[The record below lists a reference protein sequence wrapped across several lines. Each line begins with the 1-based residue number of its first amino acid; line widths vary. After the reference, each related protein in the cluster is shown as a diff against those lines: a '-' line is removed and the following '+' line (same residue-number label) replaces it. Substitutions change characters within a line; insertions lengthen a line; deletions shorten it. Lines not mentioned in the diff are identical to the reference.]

1 MTNTSMPRTTIILG
15 LVLVAVGVVG
25 YLVSE
30 SRSLTALIPAL
41 LGAVLA
47 VCGFIGRSK
56 PAIGIHA
63 ALVVALLGALGT
75 LRNVMGLGDLLAGDA
90 ERPLAVISGTI
101 TFVLLR
107 IYLVIGVRSFVAVR
121 RERRA
126 GVER

>member
-101 TFVLLR
+101 TFVLLV
-107 IYLVIGVRSFVAVR
+107 IYLVMGVRSFIAVR